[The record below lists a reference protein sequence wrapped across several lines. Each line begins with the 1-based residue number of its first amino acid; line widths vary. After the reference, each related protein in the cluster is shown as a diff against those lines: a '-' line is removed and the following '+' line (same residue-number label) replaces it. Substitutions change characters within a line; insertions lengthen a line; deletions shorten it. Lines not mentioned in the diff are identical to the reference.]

1 MMVFKLFRV
10 KSNKMKWKII
20 DTINDLEAD
29 IMSNMNFLIGS
40 SENCDIKIN
49 EEKFKSISYQVFLDN
64 NFVFLKNNYNNIVK
78 FKECNIKINNKQIF
92 LKTEK
97 YSFVLIP
104 SEQEISKIFRSQEF
118 KITLSYMQ
126 NLLSQCNYNK
136 FENNENNIINFINLC
151 CEHLNTFFWK
161 NEDIHK
167 ETSRKYFQKII
178 WCLWAQV
185 FEHGILTFVL
195 QDPTISEIMVN
206 SDSKI
211 YLEKSGVI
219 SLSELQYESSLELL
233 STIER
238 ICNKIGRR
246 IDQHTPFCDAR
257 LPDGSRVHAIIPP
270 LAITGPC
277 LTIRKFPK
285 KMINF
290 LDLVQLNTIPKNCSK
305 YLEDIVRSKKN
316 ILISGGTGTG
326 KTTLL
331 NCLSAFINNQERI
344 ITIEDSAELQLQQ
357 PHVIRLE
364 CRNANIENQG
374 QITIRDLLKNTLR
387 MRPDRIIIGECRG
400 LEALDM
406 LQAMNTGHEGSMTT
420 IHANSA
426 SDALRRLETLVLF
439 AAEKLPSHAIREQ
452 IASAIHVVIQLSRN
466 SHGSRFIKGIYEVK
480 EHNEN
485 TNKIVLTNIYED

>member
-1 MMVFKLFRV
+1 MTVFKLFRV

-20 DTINDLEAD
+20 DTINNLEAD

-49 EEKFKSISYQVFLDN
+49 EEKFKSISYQVFLEN
-64 NFVFLKNNYNNIVK
+64 NFVFLKNSSNNIVK
-78 FKECNIKINNKQIF
+78 FKECNININNKQIF
-92 LKTEK
+92 LKTQN
-97 YSFVLIP
+97 YNLDLIP
-104 SEQEISKIFRSQEF
+104 TEQEISKIFRSQEF
-118 KITLSYMQ
+118 KITLSYIQ
-126 NLLSQCNYNK
+126 NLYSNDKYNQ
-136 FENNENNIINFINLC
+136 FENIDNKLINFINLC
-151 CEHLNTFFWK
+151 CKHLNTFFWQ

-195 QDPTISEIMVN
+195 QDPSISEIMVN

-211 YLEKSGVI
+211 YLEKSGII

-270 LAITGPC
+270 LAIMGPC

-285 KMINF
+285 KMISF
-290 LDLVQLNTIPKNCSK
+290 FDLEQLNTIPKNFSK
-305 YLEDIVRSKKN
+305 YLEDVVRSKKN

-331 NCLSAFINNQERI
+331 NCLSAFINHQERI

-426 SDALRRLETLVLF
+426 PDALRRLETLVLF

-452 IASAIHVVIQLSRN
+452 IASAIHIVIQLSRN
-466 SHGSRFIKGIYEVK
+466 SEGARFIKGIYEVK